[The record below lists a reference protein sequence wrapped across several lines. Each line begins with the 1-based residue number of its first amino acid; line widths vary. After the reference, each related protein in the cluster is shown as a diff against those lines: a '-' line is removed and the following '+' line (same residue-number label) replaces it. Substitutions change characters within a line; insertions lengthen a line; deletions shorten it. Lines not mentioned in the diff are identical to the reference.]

1 MVDKITNSIINLEN
15 KASKNSANVKNSVSK
30 VDNYRSEDSTN
41 IKINQKNVISD
52 LASSAPIDHDKV
64 SSIKKAIS
72 SGNYPLDLDK
82 ISDALMEAYNDMKS
96 WFIVIWYEF
105 FK

>member
-15 KASKNSANVKNSVSK
+15 KASKNSAKVNNSVSK
-30 VDNYRSEDSTN
+30 IDKHGNRNTTD
-41 IKINQKNVISD
+41 IKIQNKDIIGD
-52 LASSAPIDHDKV
+52 LSSSAPIDIDKV

-82 ISDALMEAYNDMKS
+82 ISDALMEAYNEMKS
-96 WFIVIWYEF
+96 
-105 FK
+105 

>member
-15 KASKNSANVKNSVSK
+15 KTSKNSAKLKDSVSKVENYGSKNSAN
-30 VDNYRSEDSTN
+30 
-41 IKINQKNVISD
+41 IKIENKNVIND

-82 ISDALMEAYNDMKS
+82 ISDALMEAYNEMKS
-96 WFIVIWYEF
+96 
-105 FK
+105 